1 MGASVFK
8 TLKNHSTLL
17 ARIQY
22 AMKGVLTIDLMKEI
36 FGIENIFVQQ
46 AASHVVS
53 AVLLPFQAAPA
64 ILFYYDLR
72 IRKEAFDL
80 QLLSR
85 SLSDS
90 PMPA

>member
-1 MGASVFK
+1 MAVYFGLS
-8 TLKNHSTLL
+8 L
-17 ARIQY
+17 I
-22 AMKGVLTIDLMKEI
+22 GVQ
-36 FGIENIFVQQ
+36 NIFVQQ

-53 AVLLPFQAAPA
+53 AVLLPFQTAPA

-85 SLSDS
+85 SLSDT